1 MDHPKTENMKNQTAD
16 WITDACIVN
25 NTLVIVAYAPNGIF
39 KDVYEI
45 ELETEN
51 VHRVYLGPSLW
62 TGEFI
67 GYICSRTRIGL
78 CFSVFC
84 SLWRVPMGIRS

>member
-1 MDHPKTENMKNQTAD
+1 MTAD
-16 WITDACIVN
+16 WVTDACIVN
-25 NTLVIVAYAPNGIF
+25 NTLVILTRAPNDLYHELSCRDI
-39 KDVYEI
+39 YEV
-45 ELETEN
+45 ELETED
-51 VHRVYLGPSLW
+51 VYRVYLGPSLW